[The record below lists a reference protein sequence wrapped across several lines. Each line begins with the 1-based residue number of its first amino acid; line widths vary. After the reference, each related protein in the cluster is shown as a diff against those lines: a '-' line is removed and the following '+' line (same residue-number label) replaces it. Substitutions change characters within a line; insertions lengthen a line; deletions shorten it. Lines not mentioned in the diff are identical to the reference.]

1 MGVCFWQSVQR
12 RLQST
17 NKLHSIAT
25 PSHARYTFIIGLL
38 VTPTATTPRV
48 FVHDKLAGAVSASA
62 VHVNNLSSRACD
74 YFAIV
79 R

>member
-1 MGVCFWQSVQR
+1 MER
-12 RLQST
+12 DE
-17 NKLHSIAT
+17 NKLHSGAT
-25 PSHARYTFIIGLL
+25 PSHAPYTFIIGLL
-38 VTPTATTPRV
+38 ATLATTPRV

-62 VHVNNLSSRACD
+62 VHVNNLSSRARD